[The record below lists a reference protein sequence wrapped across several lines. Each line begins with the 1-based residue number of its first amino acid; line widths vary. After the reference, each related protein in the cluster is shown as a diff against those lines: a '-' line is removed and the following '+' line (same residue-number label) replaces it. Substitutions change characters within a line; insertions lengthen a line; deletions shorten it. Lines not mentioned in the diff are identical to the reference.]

1 MKSFKSIRE
10 GNSVEPGVSEIDD
23 AQEDPLSFV
32 EIKPKKTKIVKEDLQ
47 EAVSVKK
54 EKHSWGTMMTIHHG
68 SDTSYPLHPEHQSAI
83 KKLRPGMKTTFK
95 DETNSTVHAHREGD
109 TVHLTRPKTGG
120 TLTSLPYHHFDTS
133 EHAKPVAKKPAGDYD
148 RKVTGHLKKKY
159 NEETEQMDELNR
171 DTVISYAAR
180 AEKDVDKKHKD
191 LTAQIKSKNPLSAN
205 KTADK
210 IIKRYSGM
218 DRAEN
223 WLNKEETEQV
233 NEGDRQA
240 LAKKLTNKM
249 YSIGKGLGKLAKSQ
263 NNTNIVTNLK
273 NTKSDMH
280 RAVGMA
286 NDSTV
291 KKMLKKEETEQIS
304 EAPKSIVKLVQK
316 LQTTKRHMVAKS
328 RAKKL
333 VTVSK
338 SASASGD
345 KMTADAAMSKSKRYS
360 NIAKGMEE
368 QMDEKVT
375 SRDIKMAVGVAKDK
389 RYAGGNMSGAV
400 KTMEKMKPGLS
411 KHPRVQQVLKST
423 NEDFDKLSPQQK
435 AHQYNLDS
443 AQREIDRRHSEGE
456 DMTGAKIN
464 KKTYEINKPKK
475 LRVTEG
481 VDFLKVWESIKPV
494 YEEIKTTHEDPLV
507 VTKDE
512 DGNIHTHANLSV
524 ANAIHG
530 TDVKHQAI
538 HTYKKVQDGKFTFEL
553 SKHHEGA
560 LKEDAPFDPVAHKKE
575 LDRLM
580 TKHILAH
587 KALMASPGEELKNK
601 QMERLNAVKRE
612 IRNHKDKVPAGPA
625 PKPGSPADYY
635 ASKKPGEYTGD

>member
-1 MKSFKSIRE
+1 MKLFKSIRE
-10 GNSVEPGVSEIDD
+10 AYSVEPGVTEIDD
-23 AQEDPLSFV
+23 VQDDPLSFV
-32 EIKPKKTKIVKEDLQ
+32 EIKPKKTKVVKEDLQ

-54 EKHSWGTMMTIHHG
+54 EKHSWGTMMTVHHG

-109 TVHLTRPKTGG
+109 TVHLTRPKTGS
-120 TLTSLPYHHFDTS
+120 TLTSLPYHYFDTS
-133 EHAKPVAKKPAGDYD
+133 EHAKPVDKKPSGEYD
-148 RKVTGHLKKKY
+148 RKVTDHLKKKY
-159 NEETEQMDELNR
+159 NEETEQIE
-171 DTVISYAAR
+171 
-180 AEKDVDKKHKD
+180 
-191 LTAQIKSKNPLSAN
+191 
-205 KTADK
+205 
-210 IIKRYSGM
+210 
-218 DRAEN
+218 
-223 WLNKEETEQV
+223 
-233 NEGDRQA
+233 EGDRQA

-249 YSIGKGLGKLAKSQ
+249 YRIGKGLGKIAKSQ

-291 KKMLKKEETEQIS
+291 KKMLNKEETEQIS

-316 LQTTKRHMVAKS
+316 LQTTKRHMIAKS

-333 VTVSK
+333 VTASK
-338 SASASGD
+338 SASAAGD
-345 KMTADAAMSKSKRYS
+345 KMAADAAMSKSKRYS

-368 QMDEKVT
+368 QMDEKLT
-375 SRDIKMAVGVAKDK
+375 SKDIKMAVGVAKDK

-423 NEDFDKLSPQQK
+423 NEG
-435 AHQYNLDS
+435 
-443 AQREIDRRHSEGE
+443 I
-456 DMTGAKIN
+456 
-464 KKTYEINKPKK
+464 
-475 LRVTEG
+475 
-481 VDFLKVWESIKPV
+481 DFLKIWNGIKPV
-494 YEEIKTTHEDPLV
+494 HEEVKTTHEDPLV
-507 VTKDE
+507 LTKDAE
-512 DGNIHTHANLSV
+512 GHIHTHANLSV

-538 HTYKKVQDGKFTFEL
+538 HTGKPVQAGKFTFEL
-553 SKHHEGA
+553 SKHHAGA

-575 LDRLM
+575 LDKLM
-580 TKHILAH
+580 GKHMAAH
-587 KALMASPGEELKNK
+587 TETSKLISAKAPQEQINK
-601 QMERLNAVKRE
+601 AQERNNAVKAE
-612 IRNHKDKVPAGPA
+612 IRAHKDKVPKGPA
-625 PKPGSPADYY
+625 PKPGSAADYY

>member
-23 AQEDPLSFV
+23 VQEDPMSFV
-32 EIKPKKTKIVKEDLQ
+32 EIKPKKTKVVKEDLQ

-54 EKHSWGTMMTIHHG
+54 EKHSWGTMMTVHHG

-109 TVHLTRPKTGG
+109 TVHLTRPKTGS
-120 TLTSLPYHHFDTS
+120 TLTTLPYHHFDTS
-133 EHAKPVAKKPAGDYD
+133 EHAKPAAKKPADEYD
-148 RKVTGHLKKKY
+148 RKVTGYLKKKY
-159 NEETEQMDELNR
+159 NEEAEQM
-171 DTVISYAAR
+171 
-180 AEKDVDKKHKD
+180 
-191 LTAQIKSKNPLSAN
+191 
-205 KTADK
+205 
-210 IIKRYSGM
+210 
-218 DRAEN
+218 
-223 WLNKEETEQV
+223 
-233 NEGDRQA
+233 
-240 LAKKLTNKM
+240 
-249 YSIGKGLGKLAKSQ
+249 
-263 NNTNIVTNLK
+263 
-273 NTKSDMH
+273 
-280 RAVGMA
+280 
-286 NDSTV
+286 
-291 KKMLKKEETEQIS
+291 S

-328 RAKKL
+328 KAKKL
-333 VTVSK
+333 VTASK

-345 KMTADAAMSKSKRYS
+345 KMTADAAMSKSKRYI

-423 NEDFDKLSPQQK
+423 NEG
-435 AHQYNLDS
+435 
-443 AQREIDRRHSEGE
+443 I
-456 DMTGAKIN
+456 
-464 KKTYEINKPKK
+464 
-475 LRVTEG
+475 
-481 VDFLKVWESIKPV
+481 DFLKIWNGIKPV
-494 YEEIKTTHEDPLV
+494 HEEIKTTHEDPLV

-512 DGNIHTHANLSV
+512 EGNIHTHANLSV

-538 HTYKKVQDGKFTFEL
+538 HTGKPVQGGKFTFQL
-553 SKHHEGA
+553 SKHHAGA

-575 LDRLM
+575 LDKLM
-580 TKHILAH
+580 GKHMAAH
-587 KALMASPGEELKNK
+587 TETSKLISAKAPQEEINK
-601 QMERLNAVKRE
+601 AQERNNAIKQE
-612 IRNHKDKVPAGPA
+612 IRNHKDKVPKGPA
-625 PKPGSPADYY
+625 PKKDGGPGDYY

>member
-23 AQEDPLSFV
+23 VQDDPLSFV
-32 EIKPKKTKIVKEDLQ
+32 EIKPKKTKVVEEDLQ

-54 EKHSWGTMMTIHHG
+54 EKHSWGTMMTVHHG
-68 SDTSYPLHPEHQSAI
+68 SDTSYPLHPEHQTAI

-109 TVHLTRPKTGG
+109 TVHLTRPKTGS

-133 EHAKPVAKKPAGDYD
+133 EHAKPAAKKPAGEYD

-159 NEETEQMDELNR
+159 NEEAIIEAHTEEDIANGG
-171 DTVISYAAR
+171 TVIY
-180 AEKDVDKKHKD
+180 KHDGKHYMAKVSHKTGGGAGTMIHTTSS
-191 LTAQIKSKNPLSAN
+191 LGHKIKLNQVVSTDASDWTKYKN
-205 KTADK
+205 
-210 IIKRYSGM
+210 I
-218 DRAEN
+218 
-223 WLNKEETEQV
+223 KEETEQIE
-233 NEGDRQA
+233 EGDRQA

-249 YSIGKGLGKLAKSQ
+249 YRIGKGLGNLAKSQ

-280 RAVGMA
+280 RAVSMA

-291 KKMLKKEETEQIS
+291 KKMLNKEET
-304 EAPKSIVKLVQK
+304 
-316 LQTTKRHMVAKS
+316 
-328 RAKKL
+328 
-333 VTVSK
+333 
-338 SASASGD
+338 
-345 KMTADAAMSKSKRYS
+345 
-360 NIAKGMEE
+360 E

-400 KTMEKMKPGLS
+400 KAMEKMKPGLS

-423 NEDFDKLSPQQK
+423 NEGFDKLTPQQK

-443 AQREIDRRHSEGE
+443 AQREIDRRHGEGE
-456 DMTGAKIN
+456 DMTGAKVN
-464 KKTYEINKPKK
+464 KKTYEIVKPKK
-475 LRVTEG
+475 QGMTEG
-481 VDFLKVWESIKPV
+481 IDFLKIWNGIKPV
-494 YEEIKTTHEDPLV
+494 HEEVKTTHEDPLV
-507 VTKDE
+507 LTKDAE
-512 DGNIHTHANLSV
+512 GHIHTHANLSV

-538 HTYKKVQDGKFTFEL
+538 HTGKPVQAGKFTFEL
-553 SKHHEGA
+553 SKHHAGA

-575 LDRLM
+575 LDKLM
-580 TKHILAH
+580 GKHMAAH
-587 KALMASPGEELKNK
+587 TQTSKLISAKAPQEQINK
-601 QMERLNAVKRE
+601 AQERNNAVKAE
-612 IRNHKDKVPAGPA
+612 IRAHKDKVPKGPA
-625 PKPGSPADYY
+625 PKPGSAADYY

>member
-23 AQEDPLSFV
+23 VQDDPLSFV
-32 EIKPKKTKIVKEDLQ
+32 EIKPKKSKVVKEDLQ

-54 EKHSWGTMMTIHHG
+54 EKHSWGTMMTVHHG

-109 TVHLTRPKTGG
+109 TVHLTRPKTGS

-133 EHAKPVAKKPAGDYD
+133 EHAKPAAKKPAGEYD
-148 RKVTGHLKKKY
+148 RKVSGHLKKKY
-159 NEETEQMDELNR
+159 NEEAIIEAHTEDDIANGG
-171 DTVISYAAR
+171 TVIY
-180 AEKDVDKKHKD
+180 KHDGKHYMAKVSHKTGGGAGTMIHTTSS
-191 LTAQIKSKNPLSAN
+191 LGHKIKLNQVVSTDASDWTKYKN
-205 KTADK
+205 
-210 IIKRYSGM
+210 I
-218 DRAEN
+218 
-223 WLNKEETEQV
+223 KEETEQIE
-233 NEGDRQA
+233 EGDRQA

-249 YSIGKGLGKLAKSQ
+249 YRIGKGLGNLAKSQ

-280 RAVGMA
+280 RAVSMA

-291 KKMLKKEETEQIS
+291 KKMLNKEET
-304 EAPKSIVKLVQK
+304 
-316 LQTTKRHMVAKS
+316 
-328 RAKKL
+328 
-333 VTVSK
+333 
-338 SASASGD
+338 
-345 KMTADAAMSKSKRYS
+345 
-360 NIAKGMEE
+360 E

-400 KTMEKMKPGLS
+400 KAMEKMKPGLS

-423 NEDFDKLSPQQK
+423 NEGFDKLTPQQK

-443 AQREIDRRHSEGE
+443 AQREIDRRHGEGE
-456 DMTGAKIN
+456 DMTGAKVN
-464 KKTYEINKPKK
+464 KKTYEIVKPKK
-475 LRVTEG
+475 QGMTEG
-481 VDFLKVWESIKPV
+481 IDFLKIWNGIKPV
-494 YEEIKTTHEDPLV
+494 HEEVKTTHEDPLV
-507 VTKDE
+507 LTKDAE
-512 DGNIHTHANLSV
+512 GHIHTHANLSV

-538 HTYKKVQDGKFTFEL
+538 HTGKPVQAGKFTFEL
-553 SKHHEGA
+553 SKHHAGA

-575 LDRLM
+575 LDKLM
-580 TKHILAH
+580 GKHMAAH
-587 KALMASPGEELKNK
+587 TQTSKLISAKAPQEQINK
-601 QMERLNAVKRE
+601 AQERNNAVKAE
-612 IRNHKDKVPAGPA
+612 IRAHKDKVPKGPA
-625 PKPGSPADYY
+625 PKPGSAADYY